1 MATAPV
7 ESARPLAPASRGP
20 EPDGARREERLA
32 RSVVAAYAAPILGVG
47 VMWHMI
53 GFYFLKFATDVLL
66 LGPALVGGIFA
77 AARVWD
83 AISDPLAGYWSDR
96 TRTRLGRRR
105 PWMIA
110 AALPL
115 AIGFA
120 ALWNPPRELAP
131 AALAIWVAAAFFL
144 FYTALTAFRIP
155 HLSLGA
161 ELARGYHDRTRL
173 FAGSSFADAS
183 GGLLGVA
190 VLLLVVEGGDIRA
203 TTSTV
208 SLVAGLVAITL
219 IVLSVLRLRERS
231 QNLDRGARGPWS
243 AFHDLRHNPH
253 ARRMLWV
260 VFLPVVGLVCGAT
273 TAPYGAE
280 YLLGD
285 PARLASFLGS
295 FALAALLGIP
305 CWAPL
310 SRRFGKRPT
319 WIAARGLEALFFAT
333 FFFIDAM
340 PPWMVVAMASC
351 AGFLEGGGGVLLTSL
366 EADVIDYDEARTGER
381 KEGTYFAAWSLTAKT
396 ALSAAVLV
404 VGVSLEIAGFEPGVS
419 QSESSRTAIRVLM
432 SLVPA
437 GFLLLG
443 VAAIWRFD
451 LDEKAHR
458 RLGLA

>member
-7 ESARPLAPASRGP
+7 AAAPDLPSTRAASETTPGLG
-20 EPDGARREERLA
+20 DER
-32 RSVVAAYAAPILGVG
+32 VANGTLVAYAAPILGVG

-53 GFYFLKFATDVLL
+53 GFYFLKYATDVLL
-66 LGPALVGGIFA
+66 LAPALVGGIFA

-83 AISDPLAGYWSDR
+83 AVSDPLAGYWSDR
-96 TRTRLGRRR
+96 TRSRLGRRR
-105 PWMIA
+105 SWMLA
-110 AALPL
+110 SALPL
-115 AIGFA
+115 AVFFA
-120 ALWNPPRELAP
+120 ALWNPPSALSGS
-131 AALAIWVAAAFFL
+131 ALAGWVAAAFFL

-173 FAGSSFADAS
+173 FSGASFADAF

-190 VLLLVVEGGDIRA
+190 VLLLVLERGEIRA
-203 TTSTV
+203 TTSTI
-208 SLVAGLVAITL
+208 SLLAGAAAIGL
-219 IVLSVLRLRERS
+219 IVFSVARLREPMR
-231 QNLDRGARGPWS
+231 NRDRGARGPWQ
-243 AFHDLRHNPH
+243 AFGDVRRNPH

-280 YLLGD
+280 YLMGD

-295 FALAALLGIP
+295 FAIAALVGIP

-319 WIAARGLEALFFAT
+319 WMAARALEAVFFSC
-333 FFFIDAM
+333 FFFIDTM
-340 PPWMVVAMASC
+340 PAWAVIAVASC

-381 KEGTYFAAWSLTAKT
+381 KEGTYFAVWSLTAKT
-396 ALSAAVLV
+396 ALSVAVLV
-404 VGVSLEIAGFEPGVS
+404 VGVSLEVAGFEPGVA
-419 QSESSRTAIRVLM
+419 QSDASRMAIRLLM
-432 SLVPA
+432 SVVPA
-437 GFLLLG
+437 IFLLLG
-443 VAAIWRFD
+443 VVAIARFD
-451 LDEKAHR
+451 LDEQAHR
-458 RLGLA
+458 ALRLR